1 MPNHVTN
8 RLEINADSETV
19 QKVLNFLR
27 GENEEGRHALL
38 HRL

>member
-19 QKVLNFLR
+19 QKVLNL
-27 GENEEGRHALL
+27 NSATL
-38 HRL
+38 